1 MKHALN
7 RRHFMLST
15 AALGSTVVLSACG
28 GGSDDIEARRNLVD
42 LAASKPELSVFVEAV
57 SAAGLTDTLKG
68 TGPFTVFA
76 PNNDAFTA
84 LLGELGVTKDALFA
98 DKPTLTAVL
107 KYHVLNRLVP
117 RADIPSGK
125 AIEPIG
131 GSFFKIDKVGDAYNV
146 TDGRNR
152 VSHVVST
159 DSFALNG
166 VLHVVDGVLLPP
178 NKDIVETAQ
187 ATPSLST
194 LVAAVVAAG
203 LVDTLKGTG
212 PFTVFAPTND
222 AFAALLTELGVTQDA
237 LLADKALLTKVLTYH
252 VLPARVLKAE
262 IPFDTPVATVQG
274 SAIQINRSFQ
284 ITDQRARVSQ
294 ITAPDVFAS
303 NGVVHVIDKA
313 LLPN

>member
-1 MKHALN
+1 MARALS
-7 RRHFMLST
+7 RRHLILSA
-15 AALGSTVVLSACG
+15 AALGSTMVLSACG
-28 GGSDDIEARRNLVD
+28 GSSDIDDRRNLVD
-42 LAASKPELSVFVEAV
+42 LAASKPELSLFVEAV
-57 SAAGLTDTLKG
+57 GAAGLTETLKG
-68 TGPFTVFA
+68 SGPFTVFA

-84 LLGELGVTKDALFA
+84 LLGELGVSKDALFA
-98 DKPTLTAVL
+98 DTATLTAVL
-107 KYHVLNRLVP
+107 KYHVLNKLVP

-131 GSFFKIDKVGDAYNV
+131 GGFFKIDKVGDAYNV

-166 VLHVVDGVLLPP
+166 VLHAVDRVLLPA

-187 ATPSLST
+187 ATPSLSI

-203 LVDTLKGTG
+203 LVDTLKGAG

-222 AFAALLTELGVTQDA
+222 AFAALLAELGVTQDA
-237 LLADKALLTKVLTYH
+237 LLADKALLTSVLTYH
-252 VLPARVLKAE
+252 VLPARVLKEE
-262 IPFDTPVATVQG
+262 IPFDTSITTVQG
-274 SAIQINRSFQ
+274 STMRISRDFK
-284 ITDQRARVSQ
+284 ITDRRDRVAA
-294 ITAPDVFAS
+294 ITTADVFAS
-303 NGVVHVIDKA
+303 NGVVHVIDKV